1 MAMAAAIESRTA
13 EARARPKAG
22 RIAAVDIVR
31 DLGEAEAIWRSLES
45 SEQFSTP
52 YQRFDFLAPWQR
64 QVGEREGLKPFIVIA
79 YDAERRPL
87 LLLPLALSH
96 RYGVRIARFMGG
108 KHATFNM
115 ALWDREFAADATP
128 RDLDALI
135 AAIRARSGA
144 DVLALTQ
151 QPQRW
156 RDSQNPMALLPHQA
170 SVNDCP
176 LLTMVPGA
184 EPANRIS
191 TSFRRRLRSKER
203 KLQALAGYRYG
214 VAGTDAEI
222 GRLLDAFFRIKP
234 LRMAEQKLPNVFA
247 EPGVEDFIRGACMTA
262 RTGGGHVID
271 VHALECD
278 DEVIAIFAGVAD
290 ENRFSMMFNT
300 YTMSENSRHSP
311 GLILMRY
318 IIDHYAERGYH
329 ALDLGIGSDE
339 YKRQFCRGDEPI
351 FDGFIPLSLR
361 GKLAAAAM
369 SAVNR
374 AKHLVKHNQAL
385 FQIAQKL
392 RGALH

>member
-13 EARARPKAG
+13 EARARQKAS

-45 SEQFSTP
+45 SGQFSTP

-64 QVGEREGLKPFIVIA
+64 QVGERESLKPFIVIA

-115 ALWDREFAADATP
+115 ALWDREFAADATAQ
-128 RDLDALI
+128 DLDALI

-176 LLTMVPGA
+176 LMTMVPGA
-184 EPANRIS
+184 EPASRIS
-191 TSFRRRLRSKER
+191 SSFRRRLKSKER
-203 KLQALAGYRYG
+203 KLQALPGYRYC
-214 VAGTDAEI
+214 VAASEAEI

-247 EPGVEDFIRGACMTA
+247 EPGVENFIRSACMA
-262 RTGGGHVID
+262 PVAGSGYVID
-271 VHALECD
+271 MHALECD

-290 ENRFSMMFNT
+290 GHRFSMMFNT
-300 YTMSENSRHSP
+300 YTMSENSRYSP
-311 GLILMRY
+311 GLILMRC
-318 IIDHYAERGYH
+318 IVDHYAEHGYH
-329 ALDLGIGSDE
+329 ALDLGIGSDD
-339 YKRQFCRGDEPI
+339 YKRLFCKGDEPI

-361 GKLAAAAM
+361 GKVAAAAM
-369 SAVNR
+369 SGINR

-385 FQIAQKL
+385 FHVAQKL
-392 RGALH
+392 RGALR